1 MPAAVDHLKTIADA
15 VTPGEEGRKN
25 AGALYLRLV
34 ETEAAVLRMEKLLQE
49 GGKKSV
55 YNRLDDMEHYIAA
68 MSADLTAIKKCLEVL
83 AKNAA

>member
-15 VTPGEEGRKN
+15 VTPGQEGVKH
-25 AGALYLRLV
+25 AGALYLRLA

-55 YNRLDDMEHYIAA
+55 YNRLDDLEHYVAA
-68 MSADLTAIKKCLEVL
+68 MSADLASIKKSLEVL
-83 AKNAA
+83 AKTSA